1 MLTYTAKEAK
11 NRFGEL
17 MQAVQNDQVEITFHG
32 KPHARMISTSGLRQR
47 ELDRKKHE
55 LACKVLECRP
65 LEEIRK
71 RSLENIA
78 RWESSGVTP
87 LVYKEWAFLLRSG
100 SDHELIAAMVGLS
113 DESNRLR
120 QSPPY
125 VGMFKDERKE

>member
-1 MLTYTAKEAK
+1 MRTFTAKEAK
-11 NRFGEL
+11 THFGEL
-17 MQAVQNDQVEITFHG
+17 LEAARHAPVEITFHG
-32 KPHARMISTSGLRQR
+32 KPHVRIVSCEGLRHK

-55 LACKVLECRP
+55 LACKVLERHP

-78 RWESSGVTP
+78 RWESNGVTP
-87 LVYKEWAFLLRSG
+87 LVYKEWAFLLRNG

-125 VGMFKDERKE
+125 VGMLKEIA